1 MFSSLVRAFTIFIM
15 KVLSLL
21 LSTVLACLVFS
32 VERDIRA
39 GIVLDSKTGSESE
52 LGNVKDFGVEAK
64 IDTSE
69 HEASELSGSSSEAQ
83 KVQFEIAR

>member
-39 GIVLDSKTGSESE
+39 EIVLDSKTGSESE
-52 LGNVKDFGVEAK
+52 LGNVKDFRVKAK
-64 IDTSE
+64 IYT
-69 HEASELSGSSSEAQ
+69 SELSGSSQGFA
-83 KVQFEIAR
+83 